1 MLYNTENK
9 RNFHH
14 TKITRYTVSILKS
27 IAIYK
32 TNDTNYSVLNCY
44 CNWHA
49 IGHAHASYASHSHN
63 YIAGYFRGTS
73 CIHFHRLLMHATK
86 HFVDFIFEDRGS
98 NDHTL
103 RSLDTGSK
111 Q

>member
-49 IGHAHASYASHSHN
+49 IGHAHASHSHN
-63 YIAGYFRGTS
+63 YIAGYFEALHVYIFTDCS
-73 CIHFHRLLMHATK
+73 CMQLNISWILFSRIEVQMTTPYGLSIPE
-86 HFVDFIFEDRGS
+86 VNNNS
-98 NDHTL
+98 
-103 RSLDTGSK
+103 
-111 Q
+111 